1 MLTVVLQGDGAKINL
16 LPQDS
21 PRWCLWLALC
31 LPLQHLLG
39 PWPRCSMTR
48 QCISEERDEI
58 VRTNGS
64 PRARGIDQPRVKGKA
79 EGREAGCRHGELS
92 CWLLL

>member
-1 MLTVVLQGDGAKINL
+1 MVVLQGDGAKINL

-21 PRWCLWLALC
+21 PRCCLWAALC

-39 PWPRCSMTR
+39 PWPRCRTTR

-64 PRARGIDQPRVKGKA
+64 PRARGIDQPQVKGKV